1 MPYPMI
7 LWHHAGHV
15 LPGCPHAMSAS
26 DHARTL
32 RIGMVEDKPLLRVG
46 VRRTLEEE
54 PGWKVCFEADSIATA
69 RMKPSDPPDV
79 MLLDLG
85 LPDGNGLDLIAD
97 YATLGC
103 KVIIFS
109 VLGDEV
115 NVITAIERGASG
127 YLLKDASPEEM
138 RSAIREVAN
147 GGAPLT
153 PSVAAHLLKRM
164 RRGETQEPG
173 SELPGSGLSSLTP
186 RERDVLMALARGYSY
201 DEAAHLLSISKHT
214 VGHHVKQIYGK
225 LAVNSRSQA
234 VFEAVQAGWL
244 RS

>member
-1 MPYPMI
+1 MDAPAKPT
-7 LWHHAGHV
+7 
-15 LPGCPHAMSAS
+15 P
-26 DHARTL
+26 L

-54 PGWKVCFEADSIATA
+54 PSWKVTFEADSVAAA
-69 RMKPSDPPDV
+69 RMRPSEAPDV
-79 MLLDLG
+79 LLLDLG
-85 LPDGNGLDLIAD
+85 LPDGNGLDLIAE
-97 YATLGC
+97 YTALGS

-109 VLGDEV
+109 VLGDEL
-115 NVITAIERGASG
+115 NVVTAIERGAAG
-127 YLLKDASPEEM
+127 YLLKDASPDEM
-138 RSAIREVAN
+138 RAAIRDVAN

-164 RRGETQEPG
+164 RRQDGAATP
-173 SELPGSGLSSLTP
+173 ELPGSGLSALTP

-201 DEAAHLLSISKHT
+201 DETAQLLGISRHT